1 MKDHQKKLKIA
12 IIGMGYVGLPLAIA
26 FSKKRQVIGFD
37 TNKKRINNLKLGH
50 DSTCEVSKKKLL
62 RSKKLTFTN
71 KHNDL
76 INCNCFIIT
85 VPTPINKNMKPD
97 FSHIISASNSVGKL
111 LKKKDIV
118 IYESTVYPGATE
130 EVCVPILEKISKLKY
145 NSDFFVGYSPERM
158 NPGDKK
164 HGVENIVKITSGSNK
179 VTANI
184 VNKLYSSIVKVGTFK
199 ASSIKVAEAAKVIEN
214 TQRDI
219 NIALINELS
228 LIFSRLKIGTE
239 EVLKAASTKWNFIP
253 FMPGFVG
260 GHCIGVD
267 PYYLTYKAR
276 ATGYNPKI
284 ILSGRNLN
292 NQMTKHVAKIFL
304 KTLSKKKINLS
315 KSRVLIMGITFKEN
329 VQDVRNTK
337 IIDLI
342 KILKKT
348 CSMVDIYDPVA
359 NSQEVKKIYGLSLKK
374 KINQNTYHG
383 IILAVKHKQF
393 IHMGIKKIRKFGL
406 KNQVIYDLKYLFPL
420 KETDIRL

>member
-1 MKDHQKKLKIA
+1 MNNIKKLKIA

-26 FSKKRQVIGFD
+26 FSKKRPVIGFD
-37 TNKKRINNLKLGH
+37 TNVKRINNLKLSY

-71 KHNDL
+71 NHKDL

-179 VTANI
+179 ITANI
-184 VNKLYSSIVKVGTFK
+184 VNKLYSSIVKVGTFE

-228 LIFSRLKIGTE
+228 LIFGRLKIDTE
-239 EVLKAASTKWNFIP
+239 EVLKAAGTKWNFIP

-292 NQMTKHVAKIFL
+292 NQMTKHVAKNFL
-304 KTLSKKKINLS
+304 KTLSKKINLS

-337 IIDLI
+337 IIDLV
-342 KILKKT
+342 KILQKT
-348 CSMVDIYDPVA
+348 CFRVDVYDPIA
-359 NSQEVKKIYGLSLKK
+359 DPQEVKKIYGLSLKK
-374 KINQNTYHG
+374 RINQNTYHG

>member
-1 MKDHQKKLKIA
+1 MNNIKKLKIA

-26 FSKKRQVIGFD
+26 FSKKRPVIGFD
-37 TNKKRINNLKLGH
+37 TNVKRINNLKLSY

-71 KHNDL
+71 NRKDL

-179 VTANI
+179 ITANI
-184 VNKLYSSIVKVGTFK
+184 VNKLYSSIVKVGTFE

-228 LIFSRLKIGTE
+228 LIFGRLKIDTE
-239 EVLKAASTKWNFIP
+239 EVLKAAGTKWNFIP

-292 NQMTKHVAKIFL
+292 NQMTKHVAKNFL
-304 KTLSKKKINLS
+304 KTLSKKINLS

-337 IIDLI
+337 IIDLV
-342 KILKKT
+342 KILQKT
-348 CSMVDIYDPVA
+348 CFRVDVYDPIA
-359 NSQEVKKIYGLSLKK
+359 DPQEVKKIYGLSLKK
-374 KINQNTYHG
+374 RINQNTYHG

>member
-1 MKDHQKKLKIA
+1 
-12 IIGMGYVGLPLAIA
+12 MGYVGLPLAVA
-26 FSKKRQVIGFD
+26 FAKKFDVVGFD
-37 TNKKRINNLKLGH
+37 IDQTRIGNLKLGFDH
-50 DSTCEVSKKKLL
+50 TGEVKREQLKKLN
-62 RSKKLTFTN
+62 KLIFTCNFNYLN
-71 KHNDL
+71 KSNF
-76 INCNCFIIT
+76 FIIT
-85 VPTPINKNMKPD
+85 VPTPINKNYKPD
-97 FSHIISASNSVGKL
+97 FSYLISASQIVGGV

-145 NSDFFVGYSPERM
+145 NKDFFVGYSPERM

-164 HGVENIVKITSGSNK
+164 HSVQNIVKITSGSNK
-179 VTANI
+179 NTANI
-184 VNKLYSSIVKVGTFK
+184 VNKLYSTIVQAGTFK

-228 LIFSRLKIGTE
+228 LIFSRLKIDTE

-292 NQMTKHVAKIFL
+292 NQMTKHVAKNFL
-304 KTLSKKKINLS
+304 NILSKKKINLA

-337 IIDLI
+337 IMDLI

-348 CSMVDIYDPVA
+348 CSIVDVYDPVA
-359 NSQEVKKIYGLSLKK
+359 DSQEVKRVYGLSLKK

-383 IILAVKHKQF
+383 IILAVKHKEF

-406 KNQVIYDLKYLFPL
+406 KNQVIYDLKYLFPV